1 MTPVKMERQHL
12 AGLPASNRHSIFI
25 HCGEHLL
32 MKSPLTTAVSLLF
45 MLARSKIGGSIIGWS
60 FAYMTALMP
69 VNKLYETKLVLAFYH
84 PQPAYIT
91 HILIV
96 PKRAI
101 KSFTDLSEADLPV
114 VNDVIVTAQHLVQE
128 LQLAEKGYRLLV
140 NGGAYQDVKQIHF
153 HLVSD
158 HQVTIS

>member
-1 MTPVKMERQHL
+1 MT
-12 AGLPASNRHSIFI
+12 
-25 HCGEHLL
+25 
-32 MKSPLTTAVSLLF
+32 T
-45 MLARSKIGGSIIGWS
+45 
-60 FAYMTALMP
+60 LMP

-84 PQPAYIT
+84 PKPAHNI

-101 KSFTDLSEADLPV
+101 SSFADLSETDLPV
-114 VNDVIVTAQHLVQE
+114 VNDVILTAQHLVKE

-158 HQVTIS
+158 QQAI

>member
-1 MTPVKMERQHL
+1 MGHELFLCVQT
-12 AGLPASNRHSIFI
+12 AGITIA
-25 HCGEHLL
+25 
-32 MKSPLTTAVSLLF
+32 SPLTTAASLLF

-60 FAYMTALMP
+60 FAHMTALMP

-84 PQPAYIT
+84 PKPAYNT

-114 VNDVIVTAQHLVQE
+114 VNDVITTAQHLVQE

-158 HQVTIS
+158 HQVSIS

>member
-1 MTPVKMERQHL
+1 MTT
-12 AGLPASNRHSIFI
+12 I
-25 HCGEHLL
+25 
-32 MKSPLTTAVSLLF
+32 
-45 MLARSKIGGSIIGWS
+45 
-60 FAYMTALMP
+60 MP

-84 PQPAYIT
+84 PKPAHST

-101 KSFTDLSEADLPV
+101 KSFADLSETDLPV
-114 VNDVIVTAQHLVQE
+114 VNDVIITAQHLVQE

-158 HQVTIS
+158 HQAGIS